1 LSYRQEVYKLSRTGK
16 IVIGAVALVV
26 FTALTVFYVTS
37 YFILDFYNIDPE
49 YSILFD
55 PDEVDKNSVRKFIQV
70 KELLEQGFYQE
81 VDTDT
86 LLEGAVAGMA
96 DSLQDP
102 YTVYFTKEQMQLFNE
117 KSKGSYVGIGVVV
130 TMGQDGLLT
139 VVEPF
144 ENSPADKVG
153 IKKGDKIIEV
163 DGEDVTGIRDSDLIV
178 SMIKGEE
185 NTKVKITIYR
195 PSENSPIEFEI
206 IRQRIKT
213 INITSEVLPGNIGYI
228 MLKMFDEEAGQDFN
242 RLLDELLGKR
252 VRGLII
258 DVRDNPGGSYAAVVK
273 IVDRIVPEGL
283 IVYTEDRNG
292 KRQEEKSKP
301 DELDIPVV
309 VLTNGNSASA
319 SEILAGALK
328 DHKKATII
336 GTKTFGKGLVQGA
349 YTLEDG
355 SGIKVTISRYFTPS
369 GQCIHGVGIEPDIT
383 VELPDDYRDVPV
395 SQVPR
400 EEDTQLEKA
409 IQVINKIG

>member
-1 LSYRQEVYKLSRTGK
+1 LSYRQEVYKLNRTGK

>member
-1 LSYRQEVYKLSRTGK
+1 MSYRQEVYKLSRTGK

-26 FTALTVFYVTS
+26 FTALTVFYATS

-369 GQCIHGVGIEPDIT
+369 GQCIHGMGIEPDIT
-383 VELPDDYRDVPV
+383 VELPDDYRDIPV

>member
-1 LSYRQEVYKLSRTGK
+1 
-16 IVIGAVALVV
+16 
-26 FTALTVFYVTS
+26 
-37 YFILDFYNIDPE
+37 
-49 YSILFD
+49 
-55 PDEVDKNSVRKFIQV
+55 
-70 KELLEQGFYQE
+70 
-81 VDTDT
+81 
-86 LLEGAVAGMA
+86 
-96 DSLQDP
+96 
-102 YTVYFTKEQMQLFNE
+102 MQLNE
-117 KSKGSYVGIGVVV
+117 KSKGSYVIGVVV

-139 VVEPF
+139 VS

-283 IVYTEDRNG
+283 TYTRKTGTVKGRRRN
-292 KRQEEKSKP
+292 P
-301 DELDIPVV
+301 NPMNWIFPW
-309 VLTNGNSASA
+309 
-319 SEILAGALK
+319 
-328 DHKKATII
+328 
-336 GTKTFGKGLVQGA
+336 
-349 YTLEDG
+349 
-355 SGIKVTISRYFTPS
+355 
-369 GQCIHGVGIEPDIT
+369 
-383 VELPDDYRDVPV
+383 
-395 SQVPR
+395 
-400 EEDTQLEKA
+400 
-409 IQVINKIG
+409 

>member
-1 LSYRQEVYKLSRTGK
+1 MSYRQEVYKLSRTGK

>member
-1 LSYRQEVYKLSRTGK
+1 LSYRQEVYKLNRTGK

-163 DGEDVTGIRDSDLIV
+163 DGEDVTGERDSDLIV

-185 NTKVKITIYR
+185 NTKVKITVYR

-206 IRQRIKT
+206 IRQRMKT

-292 KRQEEKSKP
+292 KRQEERSKP

>member
-1 LSYRQEVYKLSRTGK
+1 MSRTGK

>member
-1 LSYRQEVYKLSRTGK
+1 LSYRQEVYKLNRTGK

-26 FTALTVFYVTS
+26 FTALTVFYATS

-163 DGEDVTGIRDSDLIV
+163 DGEDVTGERDSDLIV

-185 NTKVKITIYR
+185 NTKVKITVYR

-206 IRQRIKT
+206 TRQRMKT

-292 KRQEEKSKP
+292 KRQEERSKP

-369 GQCIHGVGIEPDIT
+369 GQCIHGMGIEPDIT
-383 VELPDDYRDVPV
+383 VELPDDYRDIPV

>member
-1 LSYRQEVYKLSRTGK
+1 M
-16 IVIGAVALVV
+16 
-26 FTALTVFYVTS
+26 
-37 YFILDFYNIDPE
+37 
-49 YSILFD
+49 
-55 PDEVDKNSVRKFIQV
+55 
-70 KELLEQGFYQE
+70 
-81 VDTDT
+81 
-86 LLEGAVAGMA
+86 AGMA

-117 KSKGSYVGIGVVV
+117 KSKGV
-130 TMGQDGLLT
+130 TWDRGSRHNGTGRTLT

-292 KRQEEKSKP
+292 KGRRRNP
-301 DELDIPVV
+301 NPMNWIFPW
-309 VLTNGNSASA
+309 
-319 SEILAGALK
+319 
-328 DHKKATII
+328 
-336 GTKTFGKGLVQGA
+336 
-349 YTLEDG
+349 
-355 SGIKVTISRYFTPS
+355 
-369 GQCIHGVGIEPDIT
+369 
-383 VELPDDYRDVPV
+383 
-395 SQVPR
+395 
-400 EEDTQLEKA
+400 
-409 IQVINKIG
+409 

>member
-1 LSYRQEVYKLSRTGK
+1 MSRTGK

-26 FTALTVFYVTS
+26 TTAITVFLFTS

-49 YSILFD
+49 YAILFD
-55 PDEVDKNSVRKFIQV
+55 PEEVDKNSVRKFIQV
-70 KELLEQGFYQE
+70 KELLEKSFYQE

-144 ENSPADKVG
+144 ENSPADRAG

-185 NTKVKITIYR
+185 NTKVKITVYR
-195 PSENSPIEFEI
+195 SSEDAPIEFEI

-228 MLKMFDEEAGQDFN
+228 MLKMFDEEAGKDFN
-242 RLLDELLGKR
+242 RLLDELLGKG

-258 DVRDNPGGSYAAVVK
+258 DVRDNPGGSYDAVVN

-292 KRQEEKSKP
+292 KRKEERSKP
-301 DELDIPVV
+301 DELNIPVV

-369 GQCIHGVGIEPDIT
+369 GQCIHDVGIEPDIT
-383 VELPDDYRDVPV
+383 VELPNDYKNIPV